1 MSSYGHDDS
10 LSPNGV
16 PQRHPARDTVARYL
30 GALAIF
36 AGITALVYYPAR
48 IGLAAIVFA
57 MVAAGMGGKTVSRF
71 TGIAVIVAVS
81 GFTLGMIIA
90 FVLERPIF

>member
-1 MSSYGHDDS
+1 MSSYDD
-10 LSPNGV
+10 PYV
-16 PQRHPARDTVARYL
+16 EPRRAPARETVARYL
-30 GALAIF
+30 GAFAIF
-36 AGITALVYYPAR
+36 AGLTALVYYPAR
-48 IGLAAIVFA
+48 IGLAAIVFS
-57 MVAAGMGGKTVSRF
+57 MIAAGIGGKAANRF

>member
-1 MSSYGHDDS
+1 MSAVENDD
-10 LSPNGV
+10 PYRV
-16 PQRHPARDTVARYL
+16 PERPTARETVARYL
-30 GALAIF
+30 GAFAIF
-36 AGITALVYYPAR
+36 AGLAALVYYPAR

-57 MVAAGMGGKTVSRF
+57 MIAAGIGGKSATRF

-90 FVLERPIF
+90 VVLDRPIF